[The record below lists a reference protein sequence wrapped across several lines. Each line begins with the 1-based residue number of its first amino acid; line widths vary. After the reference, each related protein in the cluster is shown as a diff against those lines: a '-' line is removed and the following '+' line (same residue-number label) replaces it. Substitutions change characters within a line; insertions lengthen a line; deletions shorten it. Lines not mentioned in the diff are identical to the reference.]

1 MKRVLICTGLLF
13 AATTLFAQPA
23 PPKKPPL
30 SPPATASASVNGK
43 TITITYSSPRVR
55 GREGQ
60 IFTKNGL
67 ISKDP
72 HYPVWR
78 AGANAATTLET
89 SSDLMIGDLHV
100 PAGTYTLFVD
110 ISDPAHWVLIVS
122 KATGEWGLAYD
133 PTKDLGKTPMMM
145 SKPATMVEDLTY
157 SLAVDN
163 GNGTLTLAWEDV
175 SASVNFMV
183 Q

>member
-89 SSDLMIGDLHV
+89 TSDLMIGNLHV
-100 PAGTYTLFVD
+100 PVGTYTLFVD